1 MSIHCAAVH
10 PPGEGIRTH
19 ERERG
24 LPSEFLQEAGP
35 DILVSP
41 AATPSYPGVVMEVL
55 PWAIPIV
62 AILVIVTILIALSA
76 HFNHD

>member
-1 MSIHCAAVH
+1 M
-10 PPGEGIRTH
+10 
-19 ERERG
+19 
-24 LPSEFLQEAGP
+24 
-35 DILVSP
+35 VSP

>member
-1 MSIHCAAVH
+1 
-10 PPGEGIRTH
+10 
-19 ERERG
+19 
-24 LPSEFLQEAGP
+24 
-35 DILVSP
+35 
-41 AATPSYPGVVMEVL
+41 MEVL